1 MSDAA
6 LAPGALPLA
15 LAGVRV
21 LDLSRVLAG
30 PFCGALLGDM
40 GADVLK
46 IEDTE
51 KGDESRGWLPQKQGR
66 SAAFLVNNR
75 NKRGMSLNLKTPEGV
90 AIFKRLAA
98 SADVVIENFRTG
110 TMESFGLGYDLLAE
124 LNPRLVYCSVTAFGR
139 TGPRAH
145 EGGYEAVMQAFS
157 GIMSITGEAQGP
169 PVRAG
174 VSFIDISTGAFCA
187 LGIVSALSHRAQTG
201 LGQRVDGSLFG
212 TAISVL
218 NYQAEAYLLSGEVPQ
233 RMGSAHPAIAP
244 YRNFRCA
251 DGQWIFIAGANDK
264 LTRRLMTA
272 LDLLWVCE
280 DPRFLTNA
288 DRVRN
293 REDIERIVADAV
305 ALQERDALL
314 KLFEKAHFPAAPVN
328 TVAQAMEDPQT
339 RARGMV
345 WDMAHPQLGSVPIVG
360 FPIGFSELQ
369 VSVRRHA
376 PDRGEHTDETL
387 AELGYSPA
395 EVQAFRAGQV
405 VA

>member
-1 MSDAA
+1 MSDAT
-6 LAPGALPLA
+6 LESDTSRSVMG
-15 LAGVRV
+15 GVRV

-51 KGDESRGWLPQKQGR
+51 KGDESRSWLPQKLGR

-75 NKRGMSLNLKTPEGV
+75 NKRGLSLNLKTPEGV

-110 TMESFGLGYDLLAE
+110 TMESFGVGYDTLAE
-124 LNPRLVYCSVTAFGR
+124 LNPRLVYCSVSAFGR

-157 GIMSITGEAQGP
+157 GIMSITGEPEGP

-174 VSFIDISTGAFCA
+174 VSFLDISTGMLCA
-187 LGIVSALSHRAQTG
+187 LGVVSALSHRAKTG
-201 LGQRVDGSLFG
+201 LGQRVDGSLFS
-212 TAISVL
+212 TAISML
-218 NYQAEAYLLSGEVPQ
+218 NYQAEGYLLSGVVPE

-280 DPRFLTNA
+280 DPRFVTNA

-293 REDIERIVADAV
+293 RDDIERIVADAV
-305 ALQERDALL
+305 ALQDRDALL
-314 KLFEKAHFPAAPVN
+314 KRFEKVQFPAAPVN
-328 TVAQAMEDPQT
+328 TVAQAIEDPQT
-339 RARGMV
+339 KAKGMV
-345 WDMAHPQLGSVPIVG
+345 WDMAHPHLGTIPVVG
-360 FPIGFSELQ
+360 FPIDFSASQ
-369 VSVRRHA
+369 VSIRRHA
-376 PDRGEHTDETL
+376 PDWGEHTDETL
-387 AELGYSPA
+387 AELGYLPA
-395 EVQAFRAGQV
+395 EVQAFRASRV
-405 VA
+405 VR

>member
-293 REDIERIVADAV
+293 REDIERIVAEAV

-395 EVQAFRAGQV
+395 EVQAFRAGRV

>member
-1 MSDAA
+1 MSDAG
-6 LAPGALPLA
+6 LATGASRSA

-51 KGDESRGWLPQKQGR
+51 KGDESRSWLPQKLGR
-66 SAAFLVNNR
+66 SAAYLVNNR
-75 NKRGMSLNLKTPEGV
+75 NKRGMALNLKTPEGV

-110 TMESFGLGYDLLAE
+110 TMASFGLGYEVLAE

-157 GIMSITGEAQGP
+157 GIMSITGEPQGQ

-174 VSFIDISTGAFCA
+174 VSFIDISTGILCA
-187 LGIVSALSHRAQTG
+187 LGIVSALSYRAQTG

-212 TAISVL
+212 TAISML
-218 NYQAEAYLLSGEVPQ
+218 NYQAESYLLSGEVPQ

-251 DGQWIFIAGANDK
+251 DGQWVFIAGANDK

-272 LDLLWVCE
+272 LDLLWVCD
-280 DPRFLTNA
+280 DPRFVTNA

-293 REDIERIVADAV
+293 REDIERIVAEAV
-305 ALQERDALL
+305 ALQDRDALL

-339 RARGMV
+339 EARGMV

-360 FPIGFSELQ
+360 FPIDFSAMQ
-369 VSVRRHA
+369 VSIRRHA
-376 PDRGEHTDETL
+376 PDWGEHTDETL

-395 EVQAFRAGQV
+395 EVQAFRTNRV
-405 VA
+405 VR

>member
-1 MSDAA
+1 MSDAG
-6 LAPGALPLA
+6 LAPGTSRSA

-51 KGDESRGWLPQKQGR
+51 KGDESRGWLPQKSGR
-66 SAAFLVNNR
+66 SAAYLVNNR
-75 NKRGMSLNLKTPEGV
+75 NKRGMALNLKTPEGV
-90 AIFKRLAA
+90 AIFKRLVAG
-98 SADVVIENFRTG
+98 ADVVIENFRTG
-110 TMESFGLGYDLLAE
+110 TMESFGLGYETLAE
-124 LNPRLVYCSVTAFGR
+124 LNSRLVYCSITAFGR
-139 TGPRAH
+139 CGPRAH

-157 GIMSITGEAQGP
+157 GIMSITGEPQGP
-169 PVRAG
+169 PVRSG
-174 VSFIDISTGAFCA
+174 VSFIDISTGILCA

-212 TAISVL
+212 TAISTL
-218 NYQAEAYLLSGEVPQ
+218 NYQAESYLLSGEVPQ

-244 YRNFRCA
+244 YRNFRCV

-280 DPRFLTNA
+280 DPRFVTNA

-293 REDIERIVADAV
+293 RDDIERIVAEAI
-305 ALQERDALL
+305 ALQDRDALL

-339 RARGMV
+339 RAKGMV
-345 WDMAHPQLGSVPIVG
+345 WDMAHPHLGSVPIVG
-360 FPIGFSELQ
+360 FPIDFSGMQ
-369 VSVRRHA
+369 VSLRRHA
-376 PDRGEHTDETL
+376 PDWGEHTDETL

-395 EVQAFRAGQV
+395 EVRAFRASRV
-405 VA
+405 VR